1 MTLED
6 LRDAWCKLKGN
17 IQPLLLKMNAR
28 KNSQV
33 FGVRFKY
40 LDRSNRGK

>member
-17 IQPLLLKMNAR
+17 IHRFSVLLLLLLLFSHIN
-28 KNSQV
+28 
-33 FGVRFKY
+33 
-40 LDRSNRGK
+40 